1 MNRGDQ
7 ELHFDIKQNT
17 VAQTVAKL
25 FVFKV
30 LPATL
35 LFPPATFK
43 TFDNPSPASTF
54 SIGPH
59 DVLSYECNHAKY
71 IVSVSHITYTDKMN
85 ACKKGLFYI
94 KIPILK
100 TVIIQ

>member
-35 LFPPATFK
+35 HFPPATFK
-43 TFDNPSPASTF
+43 TFDNPSSASTF

-71 IVSVSHITYTDKMN
+71 IVSVSHITN
-85 ACKKGLFYI
+85 ESR
-94 KIPILK
+94 
-100 TVIIQ
+100 